1 MLNFARKRHFSVDCA
16 QANKKNT
23 CCSRTHLSHPAG
35 TKPPKPARWQTWRP
49 ARSSAWHEQRFKNTE
64 KVSFASTK
72 KNINNQPV
80 CISQT
85 LEFTASTFQALSLVW
100 GIRPGDFG
108 FLSLPVTGSSLGS
121 GALGDVRLDGQVTP
135 DQSSTASLIV
145 PPRAVWLFPLF
156 QFRLVRWNESD
167 HCGNFCFPYCTS
179 NTADP

>member
-1 MLNFARKRHFSVDCA
+1 MLKLTKKTLVAAGLTCRTQQEQSHRNQPADRHDD
-16 QANKKNT
+16 
-23 CCSRTHLSHPAG
+23 
-35 TKPPKPARWQTWRP
+35 RP
-49 ARSSAWHEQRFKNTE
+49 APPRDTNNDSKTRKKSPLRRQ
-64 KVSFASTK
+64 K

-121 GALGDVRLDGQVTP
+121 GALGDVRLDGQVRP